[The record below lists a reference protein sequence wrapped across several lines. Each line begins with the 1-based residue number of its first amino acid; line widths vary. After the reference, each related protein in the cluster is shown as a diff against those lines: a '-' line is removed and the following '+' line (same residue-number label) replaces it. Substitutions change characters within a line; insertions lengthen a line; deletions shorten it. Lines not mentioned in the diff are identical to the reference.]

1 MVELI
6 KYFKKITL
14 SLLTVSYKVYILIEL
29 LDFNYSLIKILALDL
44 WCIIA
49 CLILCILIDYLNF
62 IFLIKN
68 SRKFLIFDYLKL
80 MLFLSTAK

>member
-68 SRKFLIFDYLKL
+68 SRKFLIFDCLKL